1 MALADQRYQAVHAH
15 PSSPLP
21 PARSAHNGAIGES
34 VCDGGGLTAGGR
46 QALRALEIST
56 AACDDLLA
64 QRRSVQPLEPLP
76 PPSPACR
83 SHRCTEGDV
92 CPPRS
97 AERTDGW
104 LRTMMKSAPCCSPR
118 RVASTSLRPRRRAAL
133 LTADAARQMAAHIT
147 TQRQQ
152 PGEAEGAGAEKVAE
166 LQAKARPPPY

>member
-1 MALADQRYQAVHAH
+1 MFA
-15 PSSPLP
+15 
-21 PARSAHNGAIGES
+21 
-34 VCDGGGLTAGGR
+34 
-46 QALRALEIST
+46 
-56 AACDDLLA
+56 
-64 QRRSVQPLEPLP
+64 
-76 PPSPACR
+76 
-83 SHRCTEGDV
+83 
-92 CPPRS
+92 PRS